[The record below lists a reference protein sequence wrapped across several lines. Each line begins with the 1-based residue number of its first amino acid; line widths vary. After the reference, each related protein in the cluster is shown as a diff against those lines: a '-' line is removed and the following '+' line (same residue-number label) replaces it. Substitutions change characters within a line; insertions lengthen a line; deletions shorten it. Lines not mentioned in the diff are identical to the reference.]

1 MNISK
6 TNPESLKRA
15 EPFSALFPAN
25 AATADAISASMARDG
40 FDPAFPIIAWNGVV
54 VDGNTRLAAAKKA
67 KLREVYYI
75 DHQFDDED
83 AAVAYAIACQRN
95 RRNLTDADILRCVTE
110 LDKRKSKAD
119 TLKRGDESPE
129 ATSVATGKTA
139 AATAEIIGTN
149 RGKVEKARTVLD
161 RAEPETKAAV
171 LAGEKSINAAYRET
185 VGAAPPPA
193 APVASEPET
202 VADDSGHIPAA
213 KVLPAAIKK
222 LDKLVYRCEPAERK
236 HLLNGLYEW
245 IMKEN
250 RGVAK

>member
-25 AATADAISASMARDG
+25 AATANAISASMARDG

-110 LDKRKSKAD
+110 LDKRKKTGPKPEDSSATPVAKQGRSSAD
-119 TLKRGDESPE
+119 T
-129 ATSVATGKTA
+129 A
-139 AATAEIIGTN
+139 AIIGTN
-149 RGKVEKARTVLD
+149 RGKVEKARAIHD
-161 RAEPETKAAV
+161 HAAPETKAAV
-171 LAGEKSINAAYRET
+171 LH
-185 VGAAPPPA
+185 PA
-193 APVASEPET
+193 A
-202 VADDSGHIPAA
+202 G
-213 KVLPAAIKK
+213 
-222 LDKLVYRCEPAERK
+222 
-236 HLLNGLYEW
+236 GLF
-245 IMKEN
+245 
-250 RGVAK
+250 

>member
-25 AATADAISASMARDG
+25 AAMVDAISASMAQDG
-40 FDPAFPIIAWNGVV
+40 FDPAFPVVAWNGVV

-75 DHQFDDED
+75 DHQFADED

-119 TLKRGDESPE
+119 TLKRGDEIPD

-139 AATAEIIGTN
+139 SATAEIIGTN

-185 VGAAPPPA
+185 VGVATPPA
-193 APVASEPET
+193 APVANDQTPGT
-202 VADDSGHIPAA
+202 DPDGFIPVM

-222 LDKLVYRCEPAERK
+222 LDELVYLCEPAERK
-236 HLLNGLYEW
+236 HLLSGLYEW
-245 IMKEN
+245 IMKAN
-250 RGVAK
+250 REVAK